1 MKNVKVEK
9 DVWKKLHQLR
19 IRKDKKKLS
28 DVIRELIESES
39 EQKV

>member
-19 IRKDKKKLS
+19 IEKEKSKLS
-28 DVIRELIESES
+28 DVIKELIEDERDANL
-39 EQKV
+39 